1 MKKIG
6 ITGGIGSGKTTACEI
21 FKLLGVPV
29 FHADIE
35 ARNLQNNDIT
45 IKKLLIDRFGAE
57 IYTHE
62 GMLDRKQLAG
72 IIFSDPEAL
81 AAVNAII
88 HPVVRQCFIKWLENH
103 QDSAYV
109 LYEAAVLFESGYASD
124 FDKNILI
131 MAGDALR
138 IKRVMQRDY
147 ISEDLVKQRIRNQIP
162 DFEKID
168 KVDYILENNG
178 NKLLLPEI
186 IKLDQLIREDCK
198 IR

>member
-138 IKRVMQRDY
+138 IKRVMERDY

-168 KVDYILENNG
+168 KVDYILENSG